1 MPFRHIVAISIQPFL
16 SVVVSLAMTG
26 MAFLFVMKGKIAM
39 KIIIS
44 GGGTGGHIYPAIAI
58 AQEIKERMP
67 EVQILYVGTREGM
80 ESTIVPQAGFD
91 FKTID
96 ISGINRSSLIKATKS
111 LTKMPRSFF
120 QGWEVVRDY
129 RPDIAIGTGGYV
141 SFPVVMAATFL
152 DCKTYIH
159 EQNALPGLAN
169 RNLARRVDCVM
180 LTFPEA
186 KKHLNAKLIKLTG
199 LPVRKDIINVDAK
212 QARQNL
218 GLKED
223 KFTLLVFGGSRGAM
237 SINRAMVTAMPRL
250 KHEDIQIIWLTGEN
264 GYKEVKSSL
273 ADQVDLDD
281 IKCNLQIF
289 PYMYNMNEALAAS
302 NLAVCRAGASTISEL
317 AIMGLPAILVPY
329 PYAAENHQEMN
340 ARALLQ
346 KKAAIMVIDE
356 FLDGDTLYQRV
367 NELMSNPQR
376 LEQMSSNMRQQA
388 RPNALKDIVD
398 IILPQT

>member
-1 MPFRHIVAISIQPFL
+1 
-16 SVVVSLAMTG
+16 
-26 MAFLFVMKGKIAM
+26 M

-58 AQEIKERMP
+58 AQEIRDRLP
-67 EVQILYVGTREGM
+67 ETQLLYVGTREGM

-96 ISGINRSSLIKATKS
+96 ITGINRSSLIKASQS
-111 LTKMPRSFF
+111 LAKMPRSFF

-129 RPDIAIGTGGYV
+129 RPDIVIGTGGYV
-141 SFPVVMAATFL
+141 SFPVVLAATFL

-186 KKHLNAKLIKLTG
+186 QKHLNAKLIKLTG
-199 LPVRKDIINVDAK
+199 LPVRKDILNVNAGE
-212 QARQNL
+212 ARQKL

-237 SINRAMVTAMPRL
+237 TINQAMVGAMDRL
-250 KHEDIQIIWLTGEN
+250 QHEDIQIIWLTGEN
-264 GYKEVKSSL
+264 GYQDIKKSL
-273 ADQVDLDD
+273 ADKVDLHDME
-281 IKCNLQIF
+281 CNLQVF
-289 PYMYNMNEALAAS
+289 PYMYNMNEVLAVS
-302 NLAVCRAGASTISEL
+302 NLAVCRAGASTLSEL

-346 KKAAIMVIDE
+346 KKAVTMVIDE

-367 NELMSNPQR
+367 SELMFNPQR
-376 LEQMSSNMRQQA
+376 LKEMSNNMRQQA

-398 IILPQT
+398 IILPQTKKP

>member
-1 MPFRHIVAISIQPFL
+1 
-16 SVVVSLAMTG
+16 
-26 MAFLFVMKGKIAM
+26 M

-58 AQEIKERMP
+58 AQEIRDRLP
-67 EVQILYVGTREGM
+67 ETQILYVGTREGM

-96 ISGINRSSLIKATKS
+96 ITGINRSSLIKASKS
-111 LTKMPRSFF
+111 LAKMPRSFF

-129 RPDIAIGTGGYV
+129 RPDIVIGTGGYV
-141 SFPVVMAATFL
+141 SFPVVLAATFL

-186 KKHLNAKLIKLTG
+186 QKHLNAKLIKLTG
-199 LPVRKDIINVDAK
+199 LPVRKDILNVNAGE
-212 QARQNL
+212 ARQKL
-218 GLKED
+218 SLKED

-237 SINRAMVTAMPRL
+237 TINQAMVGAMDRL
-250 KHEDIQIIWLTGEN
+250 QHEDIQIIWLTGEN
-264 GYKEVKSSL
+264 GYQDTKKSL
-273 ADQVDLDD
+273 ADKVDLHDM
-281 IKCNLQIF
+281 KCNLQIF
-289 PYMYNMNEALAAS
+289 PYMNNMNEVLAVS
-302 NLAVCRAGASTISEL
+302 NLAVCRAGASTLSEL

-346 KKAAIMVIDE
+346 KKAVTMVIDE

-367 NELMSNPQR
+367 SELMFNPQR
-376 LEQMSSNMRQQA
+376 LKEMSNNMQQQA
-388 RPNALKDIVD
+388 RPNALTDIVD
-398 IILPQT
+398 IILPQTKKP

>member
-1 MPFRHIVAISIQPFL
+1 
-16 SVVVSLAMTG
+16 
-26 MAFLFVMKGKIAM
+26 M

-58 AQEIKERMP
+58 AQEIRDRLP
-67 EVQILYVGTREGM
+67 ETQLLYVGTREGM

-96 ISGINRSSLIKATKS
+96 ITGINRSSLIKASQS
-111 LTKMPRSFF
+111 LAKMPRSFF

-129 RPDIAIGTGGYV
+129 RPDIVIGTGGYV
-141 SFPVVMAATFL
+141 SFPVVLAATFL

-186 KKHLNAKLIKLTG
+186 QKQLNAKLIKLTG
-199 LPVRKDIINVDAK
+199 LPVRKDILNVNAGE
-212 QARQNL
+212 ARQKL

-237 SINRAMVTAMPRL
+237 TINQAMVGAMDRL
-250 KHEDIQIIWLTGEN
+250 QHEDIQIIWLTGEN
-264 GYKEVKSSL
+264 GYQDIKKSL
-273 ADQVDLDD
+273 ADKVDLHDME
-281 IKCNLQIF
+281 CNLQVF
-289 PYMYNMNEALAAS
+289 PYMYNMNEVLAVS
-302 NLAVCRAGASTISEL
+302 NLAVCRAGASTLSEL

-346 KKAAIMVIDE
+346 KKAVTMVIDE

-367 NELMSNPQR
+367 SELMFNPQR
-376 LEQMSSNMRQQA
+376 LKEMSNNMRQQA

-398 IILPQT
+398 IILPQTKKP

>member
-1 MPFRHIVAISIQPFL
+1 
-16 SVVVSLAMTG
+16 
-26 MAFLFVMKGKIAM
+26 M

-58 AQEIKERMP
+58 AQEIRDRLP
-67 EVQILYVGTREGM
+67 EAQILYVGTREGM

-129 RPDIAIGTGGYV
+129 RPDIVIGTGGYV
-141 SFPVVMAATFL
+141 SFPVVLAATFL

-186 KKHLNAKLIKLTG
+186 QKHLNAKLIKLTG
-199 LPVRKDIINVDAK
+199 LPVRKDILNVDK
-212 QARQNL
+212 VKARQKL
-218 GLKED
+218 GLKEN

-237 SINRAMVTAMPRL
+237 SINQAMVGAMERL
-250 KHEDIQIIWLTGEN
+250 RYEDIQVIWLTGEN
-264 GYKEVKSSL
+264 GYEDIKKSL
-273 ADQVDLDD
+273 ADKVDLRDM
-281 IKCNLQIF
+281 KCNLQIY
-289 PYMYNMNEALAAS
+289 PYMYNMNEALAVS
-302 NLAVCRAGASTISEL
+302 NLAVCRAGASTLSEL

-346 KKAAIMVIDE
+346 KKAVTMVIDE

-367 NELMSNPQR
+367 SELMLDLQR
-376 LEQMSSNMRQQA
+376 LKQMSINMKQQA
-388 RPNALKDIVD
+388 RPHALRDIVD
-398 IILPQT
+398 IILPQTKKP

>member
-1 MPFRHIVAISIQPFL
+1 MNKTPS
-16 SVVVSLAMTG
+16 
-26 MAFLFVMKGKIAM
+26 
-39 KIIIS
+39 
-44 GGGTGGHIYPAIAI
+44 PAWLIAI
-58 AQEIKERMP
+58 
-67 EVQILYVGTREGM
+67 
-80 ESTIVPQAGFD
+80 
-91 FKTID
+91 
-96 ISGINRSSLIKATKS
+96 
-111 LTKMPRSFF
+111 
-120 QGWEVVRDY
+120 W
-129 RPDIAIGTGGYV
+129 
-141 SFPVVMAATFL
+141 
-152 DCKTYIH
+152 
-159 EQNALPGLAN
+159 PG
-169 RNLARRVDCVM
+169 VDCVM

-199 LPVRKDIINVDAK
+199 LPVRKDILNVNAK
-212 QARQNL
+212 QARQSL

-273 ADQVDLDD
+273 ADQVDLDN

>member
-1 MPFRHIVAISIQPFL
+1 MIYA
-16 SVVVSLAMTG
+16 
-26 MAFLFVMKGKIAM
+26 KGKITM

-58 AQEIKERMP
+58 AQEIKDRLP
-67 EVQILYVGTREGM
+67 QVQILYVGTREGM
-80 ESTIVPQAGFD
+80 ESKIVPRAGLD

-96 ISGINRSSLIKATKS
+96 ITGINRSSLIKATKS

-120 QGWEVVRDY
+120 QGWEVVRNY
-129 RPDIAIGTGGYV
+129 RPDIVIGTGGYV
-141 SFPVVMAATFL
+141 SFPVVLAATFI

-186 KKHLNAKLIKLTG
+186 QKHLSAKVIKVTG
-199 LPVRKDIINVDAK
+199 LPVRQDILNVDAGE
-212 QARQNL
+212 ARKKL

-237 SINRAMVTAMPRL
+237 SINQAMVDALPRL
-250 KHEDIQIIWLTGEN
+250 QNEDIQIIWLTGEN
-264 GYKEVKSSL
+264 GYEEIKNSL
-273 ADQVDLDD
+273 ADKVNLHKM
-281 IKCNLQIF
+281 KCNLIIS
-289 PYMYNMNEALAAS
+289 PYMNNMNEALVVS
-302 NLAVCRAGASTISEL
+302 DLAVCRAGASTLSEL
-317 AIMGLPAILVPY
+317 AVMGLPAILIPY

-346 KKAAIMVIDE
+346 KKAATMVIDE
-356 FLDGDTLYQRV
+356 FLDGDTLYQRLS
-367 NELMSNPQR
+367 ELMFDPQR
-376 LEQMSSNMRQQA
+376 LKQMSNNMKQQA
-388 RPNALKDIVD
+388 RPNALIDIVD
-398 IILPQT
+398 IILPQTRR

>member
-1 MPFRHIVAISIQPFL
+1 
-16 SVVVSLAMTG
+16 
-26 MAFLFVMKGKIAM
+26 M

-58 AQEIKERMP
+58 AQEIKERVP
-67 EVQILYVGTREGM
+67 EVQILYVGTKKGM

-96 ISGINRSSLIKATKS
+96 ITGINRSSLIKATRS

-129 RPDIAIGTGGYV
+129 RPDIVIGTGGYV

-186 KKHLNAKLIKLTG
+186 QKHLNAKVIKLTG
-199 LPVRKDIINVDAK
+199 LPVRKDILNVDAG
-212 QARQNL
+212 QARQKL

-237 SINRAMVTAMPRL
+237 SINKAVLDAIPRL
-250 KHEDIQIIWLTGEN
+250 QNADIQIIWLTGEN
-264 GYKEVKSSL
+264 GYEEIKKSL
-273 ADQVDLDD
+273 ADRVDLHEMN
-281 IKCNLQIF
+281 CNLQIF
-289 PYMYNMNEALAAS
+289 PYMYNMNEVLAVS
-302 NLAVCRAGASTISEL
+302 NLAICRAGASTLSEL
-317 AIMGLPAILVPY
+317 AVMGLPAILVPY

-346 KKAAIMVIDE
+346 KKAVIMVIDE
-356 FLDGDTLYQRV
+356 FFDGDTLYQRV
-367 NELMSNPQR
+367 SELIADPQR
-376 LEQMSSNMRQQA
+376 LKQMSNNMRLQA

-398 IILPQT
+398 IILPQTKKP